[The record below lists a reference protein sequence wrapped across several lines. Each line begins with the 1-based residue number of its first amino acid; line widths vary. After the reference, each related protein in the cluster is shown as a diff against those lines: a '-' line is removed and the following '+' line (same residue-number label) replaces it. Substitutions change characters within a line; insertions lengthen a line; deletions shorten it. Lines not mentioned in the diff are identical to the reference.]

1 MSSHLTTDGQPEVK
15 AHAAPRLRFLPRSL
29 FGRLMGVLSLGLLAA
44 LLLSTWINLAERDR
58 MMLRAAGAHP
68 AQRVA
73 EVVRLLDSLEPAEQ
87 DRVASILNQPGQRV
101 RLASASREAGRP
113 SEGASTSDREADD
126 TGPQAG
132 VVMALLRASLGQDRP
147 IIVRAHPVGPGAER
161 AERGWWGRHRLGA
174 GSELAIG
181 HPPHAGLVLSVQVQL
196 ANQRW
201 LLLDSRMA
209 ADTASLPV
217 RMLATLGVLL
227 VSVLLLSW
235 LAVRWLTRPLQ
246 VLAVQ
251 AEALGTDLH
260 RPPLP
265 ESGPAEVQ
273 QAARAM
279 NTMQQRLVATLEGRT
294 RVLTAISHDL
304 KTPLTR
310 MRLRAELLDDD
321 ALRERFDK
329 DLLDMEAMVHDAL
342 ALLRGLDEPAQ
353 RLSID
358 MNALL
363 QAVQA
368 DQQEMGRSVSLSGE
382 AAAPFEGDPGRL
394 RRCIGNLVDNAVLY
408 GQRAHI
414 EVIDSPKDD
423 PSTLLIRIRDEGP
436 GIPPAALAQVFEPF
450 FRLEASRNR
459 ATGGSGL
466 GLGIARELA
475 RSAGGDVT
483 LSNHPAGGL
492 VAQLSLPRGRG

>member
-1 MSSHLTTDGQPEVK
+1 MSSHLKSDGQSEVT
-15 AHAAPRLRFLPRSL
+15 AHAAPRLRWLPRSL

-101 RLASASREAGRP
+101 RLASASRESGRP
-113 SEGASTSDREADD
+113 ADGASASDSEADD

-132 VVMALLRASLGQDRP
+132 VVMALLRASLGPDRP

-161 AERGWWGRHRLGA
+161 ADRGWWGRHRPGNA
-174 GSELAIG
+174 GNSGDSAG
-181 HPPHAGLVLSVQVQL
+181 VHPPHPGLVLNVQVQL

-201 LLLDSRMA
+201 LLLDSRLA

-310 MRLRAELLDDD
+310 MRLRAELLDDE

-382 AAAPFEGDPGRL
+382 ATAPFEGDPGRL

-414 EVIDSPKDD
+414 EVTDD
-423 PSTLLIRIRDEGP
+423 TSALLIRIRDEGP

-483 LSNHPAGGL
+483 LSNHPGGGL